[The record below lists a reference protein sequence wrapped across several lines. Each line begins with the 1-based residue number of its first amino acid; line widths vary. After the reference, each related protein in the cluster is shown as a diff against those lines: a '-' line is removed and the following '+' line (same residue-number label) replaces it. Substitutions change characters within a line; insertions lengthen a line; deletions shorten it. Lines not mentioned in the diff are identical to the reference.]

1 MADVS
6 MLDSTQTDV
15 ALMMGADGSYSVDV
29 AISKDEYACRT
40 VRKLSL

>member
-6 MLDSTQTDV
+6 ALDSTQTDV
-15 ALMMGADGSYSVDV
+15 ALTMGADGSYSVDV
-29 AISKDEYACRT
+29 LSAKRIRMRT